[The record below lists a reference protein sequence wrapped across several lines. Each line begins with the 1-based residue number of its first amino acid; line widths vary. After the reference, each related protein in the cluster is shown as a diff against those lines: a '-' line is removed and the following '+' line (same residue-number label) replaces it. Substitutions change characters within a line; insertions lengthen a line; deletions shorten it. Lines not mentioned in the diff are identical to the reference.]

1 MTKKI
6 DFKIRVDEETYQ
18 KLLKIIER
26 LSIP

>member
-6 DFKIRVDEETYQ
+6 DFKILVNEETYQ